1 MITKML
7 ICLVKLCDIS
17 TLQEARIIQAQIH
30 KENVADKENDINST
44 WVSKHCSFNQHYNRF
59 SSVAIAKTLFRYIN
73 L

>member
-30 KENVADKENDINST
+30 KENVADKENDIKWYMGFNNIARLINSIINL
-44 WVSKHCSFNQHYNRF
+44 VPLQYLS
-59 SSVAIAKTLFRYIN
+59 IRYIK

>member
-30 KENVADKENDINST
+30 KENVADKENDINGT
-44 WVSKHCSFNQHYNRF
+44 WVSKT
-59 SSVAIAKTLFRYIN
+59 VLV
-73 L
+73 